1 MLEEAERLA
10 RAHGVKRL
18 MIGAIVGNHVAR
30 KAYERFGFRPAVMEL
45 AKDLE

>member
-1 MLEEAERLA
+1 
-10 RAHGVKRL
+10 

-45 AKDLE
+45 AKDLAWTRGPVRRASPLIGQ